1 MPANDPT
8 ELPADP
14 ALAAT
19 LAAVTSMEQT
29 LSVARALVEAGRRI
43 ELAGLESEAARLC
56 AAVACLPE
64 GSAARLR
71 PPLQALTGE
80 LDRLAGALRAA

>member
-1 MPANDPT
+1 MPPHT
-8 ELPADP
+8 QITDP
-14 ALAAT
+14 AVAAT
-19 LAAVTSMEQT
+19 LAAVAAMEQT
-29 LSVARALVEAGRRI
+29 LSLARALVEAGRRI

-64 GSAARLR
+64 GSAAQLR
-71 PPLQALTGE
+71 PPLHALTGE